1 MKTAQFQELIQNVT
15 GRKLFFTIN
24 SEEIPLEA
32 KIAVYR
38 PGSRWCSFI
47 WKTPKNEDSLLR
59 SFITAFCTK
68 YKEPD
73 PSTYEGKQWERYAEK
88 WDNPETRFECGAW
101 NHHSCHMTT
110 KDKLRDQ
117 IAENFANFSSEMGR
131 LGFYSTNYGIGL
143 FTAFGGKWVDDSLS
157 EMKRHLKTN
166 FIPFSNELSEKG
178 WVTRFLIKTNKE
190 NHTAILG
197 GF

>member
-24 SEEIPLEA
+24 SEEIPFDA

-38 PGSRWCSFI
+38 PRSRWYSFI

-73 PSTYEGKQWERYAEK
+73 PSTYERNKWERYAEK
-88 WDNPETRFECGAW
+88 WDNPETRFDCAAW
-101 NHHSCHMTT
+101 NHHSSHMLN
-110 KDKLRDQ
+110 KDKLREQ

-143 FTAFGGKWVDDSLS
+143 FTAFGGKWVEDSLS
-157 EMKRHLKTN
+157 EMERHLKTN

-178 WVTRFLIKTNKE
+178 WVTRFLIKTSKE

>member
-24 SEEIPLEA
+24 SDEIPLDV
-32 KIAVYR
+32 KIAIYR
-38 PGSRWCSFI
+38 PGCRWYSFI
-47 WKTPKNEDSLLR
+47 WKTPKNEDALLR

-73 PSTYEGKQWERYAEK
+73 PSTYEGNQWERYAEK
-88 WDNPETRFECGAW
+88 WDNLETRFECAAW
-101 NHHSCHMTT
+101 HHHATHMLN
-110 KDKLRDQ
+110 KDKLREQ
-117 IAENFANFSSEMGR
+117 VAANFANFSREMGR
-131 LGFYSTNYGIGL
+131 LGFYPTNYGIGL
-143 FTAFGGKWVDDSLS
+143 FTAFGGQWVKDSLS
-157 EMKRHLKTN
+157 EMAKHLEAS

-178 WVTRFLIKTNKE
+178 WVTRFLIKTTRE
-190 NHTAILG
+190 NHSAILG

>member
-1 MKTAQFQELIQNVT
+1 MKTAQFQELIQNAT

-24 SEEIPLEA
+24 SEEIPLDA

-38 PGSRWCSFI
+38 PGSRYYSFI

-73 PSTYEGKQWERYAEK
+73 PSTYEGNKWERHAEK
-88 WDNPETRFECGAW
+88 WDNPETRFECAAW
-101 NHHSCHMTT
+101 NHHSCYMLS
-110 KDKLRDQ
+110 KDKLREQ
-117 IAENFANFSSEMGR
+117 IAENFANFSSELGR

-143 FTAFGGKWVDDSLS
+143 FTAFGGKWVEDSLS
-157 EMKRHLKTN
+157 EMERYLKTN

-178 WVTRFLIKTNKE
+178 WVTRFLIKTSKE

>member
-1 MKTAQFQELIQNVT
+1 MKTAQFQELIKHAT
-15 GRKLFFTIN
+15 GRNLTIKIE
-24 SEEIPLEA
+24 SDEIPLDA

-38 PGSRWCSFI
+38 PGSRWYSFI

-73 PSTYEGKQWERYAEK
+73 PSTYEERQWERYAEK
-88 WDNPETRFECGAW
+88 WDNLETRFECGAW
-101 NHHSCHMTT
+101 YHHSYHMLS
-110 KDKLRDQ
+110 KDKLREQ
-117 IAENFANFSSEMGR
+117 IAENFANFSGEMGR

-143 FTAFGGKWVDDSLS
+143 FTAFGGKWVEDSLS
-157 EMKRHLKTN
+157 EMKMHLEKS

-178 WVTRFLIKTNKE
+178 WVTRFLIKTSKE